1 MVVKRDE
8 PFTRSRECIIVP
20 RQVLDGLLTA
30 LHIQLSHPSSHQ
42 LKMVTKRYLFALDMH
57 KAIERVVRSCTSCAA
72 LSQTPQARIEQSS
85 CEPPDAVGISFA
97 ADVLKR
103 SRQLILVLRESVTS
117 YTSTM
122 VIEDERHHTLH
133 DALVRLCIQLRP
145 LDGPPAV
152 IRTDPA
158 PGFKSIVNDQL
169 LQHHR
174 IVLELGNP
182 KNPNKNPVAERAV
195 QELEI
200 ELLRQDPLGGA
211 VSEVTLAVATANLN
225 SRIRPRGL
233 SSREMWSQRDQFS
246 NRQLPMS
253 DEDLITK
260 QHDQRLINHPHSMKS
275 KAPMALPRPTPGI
288 EVGDLVYI
296 HSDRNKSRARDRYLV
311 IKKEGSSVPSCVAP
325 AIASKS
331 RSATMFLATYQQ
343 HTLLNVQTT
352 PPGMKRT
359 PLHNPLLLPHPRS
372 HLQFLYRRIST
383 SQSQKTLTF
392 PWDQVLVSLWTTPQ
406 TTPQRGSFFPLR
418 ASTSRGVP
426 RASVGAPHVTMIML
440 QTSESAW
447 S

>member
-1 MVVKRDE
+1 MYLVQQFSRPTSPAATPPLPRCYLSNLRLYSPYPRVCRSTNLYPGHSPRPCEITLHNPCVLVSHPVRVQRSQDVKRYLNVATIAKDGLLVVKRDE

-42 LKMVTKRYLFALDMH
+42 LKMATKRYLFALDMD
-57 KAIERVVRSCTSCAA
+57 KAIERLVNSCTSCAA
-72 LSQTPQARIEQSS
+72 LSHTPLARIEQSS

-97 ADVLKR
+97 ADVLKH

-122 VIEDERHHTLH
+122 VIEDERHHTLR
-133 DALVRLCIQLRP
+133 DALLRLCIQLRP

-158 PGFKSIVNDQL
+158 PGFKSLVNDQL
-169 LQHHR
+169 LQLHR

-182 KNPNKNPVAERAV
+182 KNPNKNPVAETAV

-225 SRIRPRGL
+225 SRVRSRGL
-233 SSREMWSQRDQFS
+233 SSREMWYQRDQFS

-260 QHDQRLINHPHSMKS
+260 QHDQRLVNHP
-275 KAPMALPRPTPGI
+275 
-288 EVGDLVYI
+288 
-296 HSDRNKSRARDRYLV
+296 
-311 IKKEGSSVPSCVAP
+311 
-325 AIASKS
+325 
-331 RSATMFLATYQQ
+331 
-343 HTLLNVQTT
+343 
-352 PPGMKRT
+352 
-359 PLHNPLLLPHPRS
+359 
-372 HLQFLYRRIST
+372 
-383 SQSQKTLTF
+383 
-392 PWDQVLVSLWTTPQ
+392 
-406 TTPQRGSFFPLR
+406 
-418 ASTSRGVP
+418 
-426 RASVGAPHVTMIML
+426 
-440 QTSESAW
+440 
-447 S
+447 

>member
-1 MVVKRDE
+1 
-8 PFTRSRECIIVP
+8 
-20 RQVLDGLLTA
+20 
-30 LHIQLSHPSSHQ
+30 
-42 LKMVTKRYLFALDMH
+42 MVTKRYLFALDMD

-85 CEPPDAVGISFA
+85 CEPPDAVVISFA

-103 SRQLILVLRESVTS
+103 SRQLIVVLRESVTS

-122 VIEDERHHTLH
+122 VIEDERHHTLR

-158 PGFKSIVNDQL
+158 PGFKSLVNDQL

-200 ELLRQDPLGGA
+200 ELLRQDPLGSA

-225 SRIRPRGL
+225 SRIRSRGF
-233 SSREMWSQRDQFS
+233 SSCEMWSQRDQFS

-253 DEDLITK
+253 EEDLITK

-275 KAPMALPRPTPGI
+275 KAPLALPRPTPGI

-311 IKKEGSSVPSCVAP
+311 SNVEGDFCNVGKFIGSQLRSTSYRIKKSECYHVPGDLSAAHSPQRPDDSSGDEVDPIP
-325 AIASKS
+325 
-331 RSATMFLATYQQ
+331 
-343 HTLLNVQTT
+343 QTT
-352 PPGMKRT
+352 PPA
-359 PLHNPLLLPHPRS
+359 PPEIPSAISLPADQHVPESEDTDFSLGPSTSEPVDLPSDHTAER
-372 HLQFLYRRIST
+372 QFL
-383 SQSQKTLTF
+383 
-392 PWDQVLVSLWTTPQ
+392 P
-406 TTPQRGSFFPLR
+406 
-418 ASTSRGVP
+418 
-426 RASVGAPHVTMIML
+426 
-440 QTSESAW
+440 SESVNQPRRSARQRRRPARYDDYVTDF
-447 S
+447 